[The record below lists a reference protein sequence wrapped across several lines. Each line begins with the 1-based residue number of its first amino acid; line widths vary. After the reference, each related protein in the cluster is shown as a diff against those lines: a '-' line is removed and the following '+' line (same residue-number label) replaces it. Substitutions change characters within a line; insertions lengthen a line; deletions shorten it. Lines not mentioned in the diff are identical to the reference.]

1 MIWVRQLID
10 LQMLFLNINKDKFL
24 KKILNIL
31 GGSAIEKI
39 GNVVDN
45 LSTSEEERLAA
56 RKAIK
61 ELLLKAESDAQDQV
75 TRRWESDMK
84 SDNWLS
90 KNIRPLICIF
100 LTVIFVVLSMFD
112 GNIGEFKIQDSYVPI
127 YQTLLITVYG
137 AYFAGRSIEKI
148 KKK

>member
-1 MIWVRQLID
+1 MSKL
-10 LQMLFLNINKDKFL
+10 LKFL
-24 KKILNIL
+24 
-31 GGSAIEKI
+31 GGNVIEKVGGVI
-39 GNVVDN
+39 DS
-45 LSTSEEERLAA
+45 LTTTEEERLAA
-56 RKAIK
+56 KQAM
-61 ELLLKAESDAQDQV
+61 EEVLMQAEAQAQEQV
-75 TRRWESDMK
+75 TRRWEADMK

-100 LTVIFVVLSMFD
+100 LTAMFIIISIFD
-112 GNIGEFKIQDSYVPI
+112 GNLGEFVIAPAYIPI

>member
-1 MIWVRQLID
+1 MSKL
-10 LQMLFLNINKDKFL
+10 LSFLS
-24 KKILNIL
+24 
-31 GGSAIEKI
+31 GGVIEKV
-39 GNVVDN
+39 GNVIDN
-45 LSTSEEERLAA
+45 LSTSKEEAMAA
-56 RKAIK
+56 KKAIK
-61 ELLLKAESDAQDQV
+61 EVMMKAESQAQEQV
-75 TRRWESDMK
+75 TRRWEADMK

>member
-1 MIWVRQLID
+1 MSKL
-10 LQMLFLNINKDKFL
+10 LSF
-24 KKILNIL
+24 L
-31 GGSAIEKI
+31 GGNTIEKI
-39 GNVVDN
+39 GGVIDN
-45 LSTSEEERLAA
+45 LSTSDEERMEAK
-56 RKAIK
+56 RKMK
-61 ELLLKAESDAQDQV
+61 EVLMQAESQAQEQV
-75 TRRWESDMK
+75 TRRWEADMK

-100 LTVIFVVLSMFD
+100 LTAMFVIISIFD
-112 GNIGEFKIQDSYVPI
+112 GNAGGFEIAPAYIPI

>member
-1 MIWVRQLID
+1 MSKL
-10 LQMLFLNINKDKFL
+10 L
-24 KKILNIL
+24 KIL
-31 GGSAIEKI
+31 GGNVIEKVGGVI
-39 GNVVDN
+39 DS
-45 LSTSEEERLAA
+45 LTTTEEERLEAK
-56 RKAIK
+56 RKM
-61 ELLLKAESDAQDQV
+61 EEVLMQAESQAQEQV
-75 TRRWESDMK
+75 TRRWEADMK

-100 LTVIFVVLSMFD
+100 LTAMFIVISIFD
-112 GNIGEFKIQDSYVPI
+112 GNAGGFSIAPAYIPI

>member
-1 MIWVRQLID
+1 MSKLLD
-10 LQMLFLNINKDKFL
+10 
-24 KKILNIL
+24 IL
-31 GGSAIEKI
+31 GG
-39 GNVVDN
+39 GVVKQVGDILDN
-45 LSTSEEERLAA
+45 LTTSKDEKMAAKKAMEEVL
-56 RKAIK
+56 I
-61 ELLLKAESDAQDQV
+61 KAESQAQEQV
-75 TRRWESDMK
+75 TRRWEADMK

-100 LTVIFVVLSMFD
+100 LTAIFVVLSMFD
-112 GNIGEFKIQDSYVPI
+112 GNIGDFAIQESYIPI

>member
-1 MIWVRQLID
+1 MSKLLD
-10 LQMLFLNINKDKFL
+10 
-24 KKILNIL
+24 IL
-31 GGSAIEKI
+31 GGGVIKQVGDVI
-39 GNVVDN
+39 DN

-56 RKAIK
+56 KQAMEEVLIQ
-61 ELLLKAESDAQDQV
+61 AESQAQEQV
-75 TRRWESDMK
+75 TRRWEADMK

-100 LTVIFVVLSMFD
+100 LTIMFIIISIFD
-112 GNIGEFKIQDSYVPI
+112 GNLGEFTISPAYIPI

>member
-1 MIWVRQLID
+1 MSKL
-10 LQMLFLNINKDKFL
+10 LSF
-24 KKILNIL
+24 L
-31 GGSAIEKI
+31 GGNTIEKI
-39 GNVVDN
+39 GDVVDK
-45 LSTSEEERLAA
+45 LSTSDEERMEAK
-56 RKAIK
+56 RMMKQI
-61 ELLLKAESDAQDQV
+61 LLDAEAKGQEQV
-75 TRRWESDMK
+75 TRRWEADMK

-100 LTVIFVVLSMFD
+100 LTAMFIIISIFD
-112 GNIGEFKIQDSYVPI
+112 GNLGEFVISPAYIPI

>member
-1 MIWVRQLID
+1 MSKLLD
-10 LQMLFLNINKDKFL
+10 F
-24 KKILNIL
+24 L
-31 GGSAIEKI
+31 GGGVIKQVGDVI
-39 GNVVDN
+39 DN

-56 RKAIK
+56 KQAMKQIMVDAEVKAQ
-61 ELLLKAESDAQDQV
+61 EQV
-75 TRRWESDMK
+75 TRRWEADMK

-100 LTVIFVVLSMFD
+100 LTAMFVIISIFD
-112 GNIGEFKIQDSYVPI
+112 GNAGGFQIAPAYIPI

-148 KKK
+148 RKK

>member
-1 MIWVRQLID
+1 
-10 LQMLFLNINKDKFL
+10 MLFLNINKDKLL

-45 LSTSEEERLAA
+45 LSTSDEERLAA

-75 TRRWESDMK
+75 TRRWESDMR

-90 KNIRPLICIF
+90 KNIRPLICVF

>member
-1 MIWVRQLID
+1 MSKL
-10 LQMLFLNINKDKFL
+10 LNF
-24 KKILNIL
+24 L
-31 GGSAIEKI
+31 GGGVIEKL

-56 RKAIK
+56 KQAM
-61 ELLLKAESDAQDQV
+61 EEVLVKAEAQAQEQV
-75 TRRWESDMK
+75 TRRWEADMK

-100 LTVIFVVLSMFD
+100 LTAIFVVLSVFD
-112 GNIGEFKIQDSYVPI
+112 GNVGGFTIQESYIPI

-148 KKK
+148 KKN

>member
-1 MIWVRQLID
+1 MSKL
-10 LQMLFLNINKDKFL
+10 L
-24 KKILNIL
+24 KIL
-31 GGSAIEKI
+31 GGNVIEKVGGVI
-39 GNVVDN
+39 DN
-45 LSTSEEERLAA
+45 LTTTEEERLAA
-56 RKAIK
+56 KQAM
-61 ELLLKAESDAQDQV
+61 EEVLMQAEADAQEQV
-75 TRRWESDMK
+75 TRRWEADMK

-100 LTVIFVVLSMFD
+100 LTAMFVIISIFD
-112 GNIGEFKIQDSYVPI
+112 GNAGGFEIASAYIPI

>member
-1 MIWVRQLID
+1 MSKL
-10 LQMLFLNINKDKFL
+10 L
-24 KKILNIL
+24 KIL
-31 GGSAIEKI
+31 GGNVIEKVGGVI
-39 GNVVDN
+39 DN
-45 LSTSEEERLAA
+45 LTTTEEERLAA
-56 RKAIK
+56 KQAIE
-61 ELLLKAESDAQDQV
+61 ELMVKAESQAQEQV
-75 TRRWESDMK
+75 TRRWEADMK

-100 LTVIFVVLSMFD
+100 LTAMFIIISIFD
-112 GNIGEFKIQDSYVPI
+112 GNLGEFVISPAYVPI

>member
-1 MIWVRQLID
+1 MSKL
-10 LQMLFLNINKDKFL
+10 LNF
-24 KKILNIL
+24 L
-31 GGSAIEKI
+31 GGGVIEKL

-45 LSTSEEERLAA
+45 LSTSDEERLAA
-56 RKAIK
+56 KQAM
-61 ELLLKAESDAQDQV
+61 EEVLMQAEVQAQQEV
-75 TRRWESDMK
+75 TKRWEADMR

-100 LTVIFVVLSMFD
+100 LTAIFVVLSVFD
-112 GNIGEFKIQDSYVPI
+112 GNIGEFVIQESYIPI

>member
-1 MIWVRQLID
+1 MSKL
-10 LQMLFLNINKDKFL
+10 L
-24 KKILNIL
+24 KIL
-31 GGSAIEKI
+31 GGNVIEKVGGVI
-39 GNVVDN
+39 DN
-45 LSTSEEERLAA
+45 LTTTEEERLEA
-56 RKAIK
+56 RRKM
-61 ELLLKAESDAQDQV
+61 EEVLMEAESQAQEQV
-75 TRRWESDMK
+75 TRRWEADMK

-100 LTVIFVVLSMFD
+100 LTVMFIIISIFD
-112 GNIGEFKIQDSYVPI
+112 GNLGEFVISPAYVPI

>member
-1 MIWVRQLID
+1 MSKL
-10 LQMLFLNINKDKFL
+10 LSFL
-24 KKILNIL
+24 
-31 GGSAIEKI
+31 G
-39 GNVVDN
+39 GNVVEKVGNVIDN
-45 LSTSEEERLAA
+45 LTTSDEERLAS

-61 ELLLKAESDAQDQV
+61 EVMMEAESRAQEQV
-75 TRRWESDMK
+75 TRRWEADMK

-100 LTVIFVVLSMFD
+100 LTAIFVVLSVFD
-112 GNIGEFKIQDSYVPI
+112 GNIGEFVIQESYIPI

-148 KKK
+148 RKK

>member
-1 MIWVRQLID
+1 MSKL
-10 LQMLFLNINKDKFL
+10 LNF
-24 KKILNIL
+24 L
-31 GGSAIEKI
+31 GG
-39 GNVVDN
+39 GVVKQVGDVIDN
-45 LSTSEEERLAA
+45 LSTSEEERLEAK
-56 RKAIK
+56 RKM
-61 ELLLKAESDAQDQV
+61 EEVLMQAESQAQEQV
-75 TRRWESDMK
+75 TRRWEADMK

-100 LTVIFVVLSMFD
+100 LTAIFVVLSVFD
-112 GNIGEFKIQDSYVPI
+112 GNIGGFEIQESYIPI

>member
-1 MIWVRQLID
+1 MSKL
-10 LQMLFLNINKDKFL
+10 L
-24 KKILNIL
+24 KIL
-31 GGSAIEKI
+31 GGNVIEKVGGVI
-39 GNVVDN
+39 DS
-45 LSTSEEERLAA
+45 LTTTEEERLEAK
-56 RKAIK
+56 RKM
-61 ELLLKAESDAQDQV
+61 EEVLMQAESQAQEQV
-75 TRRWESDMK
+75 TRRWEADMK

-100 LTVIFVVLSMFD
+100 LTAMFVVISIFD
-112 GNIGEFKIQDSYVPI
+112 GNAGGFEIAPAYIPI